1 MPHNT
6 PPARLRFALAASLFV
21 AGGVVAQ
28 GAAAAPTKPQDPA
41 KPPRGE
47 APEQSEQVLVTAEKW
62 GGQRLADLPRSV
74 TPITSE
80 LLRDAGVQSIEEAA
94 RFVPNALVTG
104 FTSRRLSFP
113 YIRGV
118 GSGQGDP
125 AVATFVDDVPQLSV
139 SSTNLSLV
147 GLDRVEVLRGP
158 SSALWGRNTIGGAI
172 NLITKEPEWQPR
184 AELFASAGNFGAQR
198 YEVRATTPFTDS
210 VTEDTLAA
218 SVSASY
224 ERRDGFTENQFT
236 GNDVDSREST
246 FARTQ
251 LVWTPDDRNTIR
263 FSIYGEETR
272 DGGFVLGSL
281 GPSPFGGAGLKA
293 DPYRVNQ
300 DFEGRTDRDILAG
313 AMVWTHYGDGF
324 RVTSI
329 SSAQSWQIEESAD
342 FDFSQIDGVRRFTEE
357 EEDYAYQEFRVQS
370 DGDYDPR
377 DLASTGV
384 RWLFGLSG
392 FYSEEQRSAANEF
405 RQGGVGV
412 LFGQQQV
419 GTDQSVGEFQ
429 SWTASAYGQVSA
441 LLGDGLEVSGALRYD
456 LEDKRAEVDRTF
468 TAGGFAAPLASAR
481 EGRSF
486 SRVLPRASITY
497 RPNHDVT
504 SYLTVARGFKAG
516 GFNLT
521 APQGQEAFGTE
532 TSWTYELGLKTS
544 WMDERLQANAAVF
557 FVDWEDMQLSQF
569 DANAGGFVSNAGEST
584 SRGVELEVVG
594 EVSDALTVFG
604 TAGYLD
610 TEFDRFTD
618 QFGQDATGQRLPFAP
633 DWTVGAG
640 AQYRRQ
646 IGERYAAFARVDYFH
661 VGQFYY
667 DAANLGGEQ
676 YDLTNLRVGLD
687 YENWR
692 VDVFVNNA
700 FDQDYVSLAFQANPA
715 DPTQFVGQNGAPR
728 TYGLSLRVTF

>member
-1 MPHNT
+1 MSRAQLHS
-6 PPARLRFALAASLFV
+6 RLSSSLAAGLFV
-21 AGGVVAQ
+21 ISSVVAQ
-28 GAAAAPTKPQDPA
+28 QSTAAATKPQDPE
-41 KPPRGE
+41 KRGGEE
-47 APEQSEQVLVTAEKW
+47 ATELPEQVFVTAEKW
-62 GGQRLADLPRSV
+62 GGQRLEDLPRSV
-74 TPITSE
+74 TPISSE

-104 FTSRRLSFP
+104 FTARRLSFP

-147 GLDRVEVLRGP
+147 GLDRVEMMRGP
-158 SSALWGRNTIGGAI
+158 SGALWGRNTIGGAI
-172 NLITKEPEWQPR
+172 NLITKQPEWQPG
-184 AELFASAGNFGAQR
+184 AELFASGGNFGAQR
-198 YEVRATTPFTDS
+198 YQVRATGPVTD
-210 VTEDTLAA
+210 DTLAA
-218 SVSASY
+218 SVSASH
-224 ERRDGFTENQFT
+224 ERRDGFTENRFT
-236 GNDVDSREST
+236 GNDIDSREST

-251 LVWTPDDRNTIR
+251 LLWTPDDRNSLR
-263 FSIYGEETR
+263 FSLYGEEAR
-272 DGGFVLGSL
+272 DGGFVLSSL
-281 GPSPFGGAGLKA
+281 GPTPFGDAGLKA

-300 DFEGRTDRDILAG
+300 DFEGRTSRDILAG
-313 AMVWTHYGDGF
+313 SMVWKHDGDGF
-324 RVTSI
+324 AFTSI
-329 SSAQSWQIEESAD
+329 SSAQTWEIEESAD
-342 FDFSQIDGVRRFTEE
+342 FDFSQIDGVRRFTAE
-357 EEDYAYQEFRVQS
+357 EEDYAYQEFRLQS
-370 DGDYDPR
+370 DGDYDPS
-377 DLASTGV
+377 DLESTGM

-419 GTDQSVGEFQ
+419 GTDQSAGDFQ
-429 SWTASAYGQVSA
+429 SWAVSAYGQVSA
-441 LLGDGLEVSGALRYD
+441 LLGNGFEVSGALRYD
-456 LEDKRAEVDRTF
+456 VEDKQAGINRTF
-468 TAGGFAAPLASAR
+468 TAGGFAVPLASTD
-481 EGRSF
+481 EERSF
-486 SRVLPRASITY
+486 SRVLPRASVTY
-497 RPNHDVT
+497 RPSDNVMT
-504 SYLTVARGFKAG
+504 YLTIARGFKAG

-521 APQGQEAFGTE
+521 APQGQETFGNE
-532 TSWTYELGLKTS
+532 TSWTYELGLKTTLL
-544 WMDERLQANAAVF
+544 DDRVQANAAIF

-569 DANAGGFVSNAGEST
+569 DQSAGGFVSNAGEST

-618 QFGQDATGQRLPFAP
+618 QFGQDATGKSLPFAP

-640 AQYRRQ
+640 AQYRHQ
-646 IGERYAAFARVDYFH
+646 MGERYAAFARVDYFH

-676 YDLTNLRVGLD
+676 YDLANVRVGVD
-687 YENWR
+687 YDSWR
-692 VDVFVNNA
+692 VDLFVNNA

-728 TYGLSLRVTF
+728 TFGLSVRVTF